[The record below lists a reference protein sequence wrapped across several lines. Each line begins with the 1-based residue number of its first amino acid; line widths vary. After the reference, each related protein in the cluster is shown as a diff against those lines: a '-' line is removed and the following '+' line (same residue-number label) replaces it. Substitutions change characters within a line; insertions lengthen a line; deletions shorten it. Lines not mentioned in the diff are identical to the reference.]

1 MARISR
7 WARHLKLVVLRVL
20 MNLSQAPFVGRI
32 AIRFAEA
39 LVGPYKDRRILSAVS
54 NHCYISS
61 RAQIQCSRLYLGS
74 GCFIDDGVTIYAHRD
89 GGDVRLGDRVHLYR
103 GTIVEVGAG
112 GSIHIG
118 ADTHIQAGCNLKG
131 FLGNV
136 LIGCNVQVAPQCGFS
151 PYEHQFEDCAATI
164 KSQGIR
170 SAGDIVLEDDV
181 WLGLGVKVLEGVRIG
196 KGAVIGAGAVV
207 TKDIPPYAIAVGVPA
222 KVIRMRGKA
231 PP

>member
-1 MARISR
+1 MARIRR
-7 WARHLKLVVLRVL
+7 WARHLRLVVLRML
-20 MNLSQAPFVGRI
+20 MNLSNIPVLGQVALRL
-32 AIRFAEA
+32 AEA
-39 LVGPYKDRRILSAVS
+39 LVGPYKDRRILSRVG
-54 NHCYISS
+54 NHSYISPRS
-61 RAQIQCSRLYLGS
+61 QLQCSRLHLGR
-74 GCFIDDGVTIYAHRD
+74 GCFIDDGVTIYAHSD
-89 GGDVRLGDRVHLYR
+89 GGEVRLGDRVHLYR

-112 GSIHIG
+112 GSVHIG
-118 ADTHIQAGCNLKG
+118 DDTHIQAGCNLKG

-151 PYEHQFEDCAATI
+151 PYEHEFEDCDATI

-181 WLGLGVKVLEGVRIG
+181 WLGIGVKVLEGVRIG

-222 KVIRMRGKA
+222 RVIRMRGKGS
-231 PP
+231 P

>member
-1 MARISR
+1 MARIRR
-7 WARHLKLVVLRVL
+7 WARHLRLVVLRML
-20 MNLSQAPFVGRI
+20 MNLSHIPLLGRVSL
-32 AIRFAEA
+32 RLAEA

-54 NHCYISS
+54 NHSYVSP
-61 RAQIQCSRLYLGS
+61 RAQIQCSRLYLGR
-74 GCFIDDGVTIYAHRD
+74 GCFIDDGVTVYAHSD

-112 GSIHIG
+112 GSVHIG
-118 ADTHIQAGCNLKG
+118 TDTHIQAGCNLKG

-151 PYEHQFEDCAATI
+151 PYEHEFEDCDTTI

-181 WLGLGVKVLEGVRIG
+181 WLGIGVKVLEGVRIG

-222 KVIRMRGKA
+222 RVIRMRGQG